1 MLPRLGKVGYN
12 FGMIHRDLIAAHE
25 SRAEGP
31 LRALLHRGSNWLY
44 CTVAPDGLITAS
56 GGGALATL
64 ALPVDGVGQRLEQL
78 FSEVPTVATL
88 LARAL
93 AGEHLAS
100 GQWHLGGRIFE
111 VQLGPQQDSP
121 DGAICGA
128 TLLGNDV
135 TSWVK
140 AAAAARWT
148 ETVLAHVSQGA
159 PIVISVYDKNG
170 VFVSH
175 TGRAITKLGLQPNQL
190 QGQSVFEAFKGA
202 DEALRMITE
211 ALQGNAN
218 SNTQDLGA
226 TIWDNWFSPIKDAD
240 QNIIGALSIS
250 TDVTDRER
258 AHAAVREQLHQ
269 LKVQSHALREM
280 AAPIIQIWKGVLVV
294 PVIGQLD
301 SERVSLITAALL
313 DSIVQTRAHAAIL
326 DLTAVAQVDTSTADH
341 LVRIIRA
348 VSLLGARGLIS
359 GIAPAVAQTIVSM
372 GVDLSQITTLASLH
386 EALRLFIK

>member
-1 MLPRLGKVGYN
+1 MLPRLGEVEYN
-12 FGMIHRDLIAAHE
+12 LGMLHRDLIAAPE
-25 SRAEGP
+25 SSVERP
-31 LRALLHRGSNWLY
+31 LRALLEHGPNWLY
-44 CTVAPDGLITAS
+44 CTVALDGVITAS
-56 GGGALATL
+56 GGGALASL
-64 ALPVDGVGQRLEQL
+64 ALPGDGVGQQLEQL
-78 FSEVPTVATL
+78 FSEVPTVTTL
-88 LARAL
+88 LSRAL
-93 AGEHLAS
+93 AGEQVAA
-100 GQWHLGGRIFE
+100 GQWRLGGRIFE

-121 DGAICGA
+121 DAVVCGA
-128 TLLGNDV
+128 TLLGNDI
-135 TSWVK
+135 TAW
-140 AAAAARWT
+140 AQTAAAARWT
-148 ETVLAHVSQGA
+148 ETVLSHVAQGA
-159 PIVISVYDKNG
+159 PIVISVYDKEG
-170 VFVSH
+170 VFISH

-202 DEALRMITE
+202 DEALRMIRE

-218 SNTQDLGA
+218 SNTQNLGA

-250 TDVTDRER
+250 TDVTDRDR

-269 LKVQSHALREM
+269 LEVQSHALREM

-294 PVIGQLD
+294 PVIGQLG

-372 GVDLSQITTLASLH
+372 GVDLSRITTLASLH